1 MFRICIRMEKSL
13 IRIRTKG
20 PGSEKLQISYEEE
33 TGIYNIFGHF
43 NKKCSVLSNKIFT
56 VAGGELREFFLTE
69 NFCCHPI
76 ELEKHVKCDLCFNL
90 SFLWMQSFVL
100 EIVGTNVST
109 TYITCPADPKESGQE
124 IKKLF

>member
-1 MFRICIRMEKSL
+1 MFRICIRMEKIL

-56 VAGGELREFFLTE
+56 VAGGELREFF
-69 NFCCHPI
+69 
-76 ELEKHVKCDLCFNL
+76 
-90 SFLWMQSFVL
+90 
-100 EIVGTNVST
+100 
-109 TYITCPADPKESGQE
+109 
-124 IKKLF
+124 